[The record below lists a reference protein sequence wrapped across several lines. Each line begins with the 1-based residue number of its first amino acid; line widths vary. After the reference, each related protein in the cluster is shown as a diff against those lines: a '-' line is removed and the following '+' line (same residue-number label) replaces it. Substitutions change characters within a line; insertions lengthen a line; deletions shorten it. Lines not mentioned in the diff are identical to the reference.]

1 MIASESWPLLAA
13 LSVHDLPTVNALLNA
28 TAAVLLVVGYRLIRQ
43 GRVQAHKRVMLSAF
57 AVSIVFLACYL
68 TYHYQVLHVEFA
80 GPPAICVVYL
90 AILIT
95 HVILA
100 ACVPVLAIVTI
111 WLGLTDRRAAH
122 RRWARWTLP
131 IWLYV
136 SVTGVVVYLMLYHLW
151 PAPPAAAMLRE
162 CPWAVRTT
170 QSAQSI
176 THCRVPC

>member
-1 MIASESWPLLAA
+1 MIASEFWPLVAA
-13 LSVHDLPTVNALLNA
+13 LTVRDLPTVNALLNA

-43 GRVQAHKRVMLSAF
+43 GRVEAHKRVMLSAF
-57 AVSIVFLACYL
+57 AVSIVFLVCYL
-68 TYHYQVLHVEFA
+68 VYHFYVLHVPFA
-80 GPPAICVVYL
+80 GPPAVRAVYL
-90 AILIT
+90 AILGT
-95 HVILA
+95 HVVLA

-151 PAPPAAAMLRE
+151 PGPPPAAMLL
-162 CPWAVRTT
+162 P
-170 QSAQSI
+170 
-176 THCRVPC
+176 

>member
-1 MIASESWPLLAA
+1 VSLGGRHPLLAA
-13 LSVHDLPTVNALLNA
+13 LSVADLPTVNALLNA

-43 GRVQAHKRVMLSAF
+43 RREQAHKRVMLSAF

-68 TYHYQVLHVEFA
+68 VYHWQVRHVPFA
-80 GPPAICVVYL
+80 GPPTVRVVYL

-111 WLGLTDRRAAH
+111 WLGLTDRRVAH

-136 SVTGVVVYLMLYHLW
+136 SITGVVVYLMLYHLW
-151 PAPPAAAMLRE
+151 PASPETAMLGECSRAAAQCL
-162 CPWAVRTT
+162 PPLAV
-170 QSAQSI
+170 
-176 THCRVPC
+176 V